1 MSTLKTR
8 HPERGLGK
16 EPNKPVKDINLL
28 MQHLSTEC
36 NKSLTQKRKSLNFIK
51 DQENQCFLLLKGS
64 VALYRSSDSII
75 LNSENAPFIFGLGNQ
90 VGVSQHLYLRTQE
103 DSLIGMLSFTDARQI
118 IRTHN
123 LWESY
128 ANLLIYNASKIYAH
142 CLSISQLSSY
152 EIIKNQLVQ
161 LDGEPPSIK
170 QNITAANYILSRT
183 FLSRS
188 GVMRILSRLKA
199 DGHITAER
207 GILLTINHLPDK
219 Y

>member
-8 HPERGLGK
+8 RPERSPGK
-16 EPNKPVKDINLL
+16 EPNKPVKDIELL
-28 MQHLSTEC
+28 MQHLSPAC
-36 NKSLTQKRKSLNFIK
+36 NKSLTQNRKSINFIK
-51 DQENQCFLLLKGS
+51 GQENQCLLLLKGS

-75 LNSENAPFIFGLGNQ
+75 LNSESAPFIFGLSNQ
-90 VGVSQHLYLRTQE
+90 TDITQHLYLRTQE
-103 DSLIGMLSFTDARQI
+103 DSLIGAISLADARRI
-118 IRTHN
+118 IRTQN
-123 LWESY
+123 LWENY
-128 ANLLIYNASKIYAH
+128 ANLLIYNTNRIYAH

-152 EIIKNQLVQ
+152 EIIRSQLLQ
-161 LDGEPPSIK
+161 LSNEPPSIK

-199 DGHITAER
+199 DGYITAER
-207 GILLTINHLPDK
+207 GILIKINNLPEK